1 MLRVCGFGRGSGDNA
16 FSHGVEDKVGNTI
29 QFQLL
34 KNMNAV
40 RFHGMQAQIQMI
52 RHLLIGLA
60 FGDELKDFPFTSGRL
75 PMILTPPIR
84 RRCTYL
90 SKSQVT

>member
-1 MLRVCGFGRGSGDNA
+1 
-16 FSHGVEDKVGNTI
+16 
-29 QFQLL
+29 
-34 KNMNAV
+34 
-40 RFHGMQAQIQMI
+40 MQAQIQMI
-52 RHLLIGLA
+52 RQLLIGLA

>member
-16 FSHGVEDKVGNTI
+16 FSHGVEDKVGNTMQI
-29 QFQLL
+29 QLL
-34 KNMNAV
+34 KNMSAV
-40 RFHGMQAQIQMI
+40 SFHRMQAQIQMI
-52 RHLLIGLA
+52 RLIGLA

-84 RRCTYL
+84 RRCTSL